1 MGSMMTGRLFAVAI
15 AAIATA
21 LSLGGQALAQPV
33 TPEETSI
40 QLQVHK
46 TLPPGEDANAAFLD
60 IFNQLRKDS
69 EAVAKASGRD
79 YTIKNINVFANPNFG
94 GLMGGTIAGTK
105 TLNGTATITLSP
117 PPASAPSAPT
127 APGPAQ
133 QAAPAG
139 K

>member
-1 MGSMMTGRLFAVAI
+1 MMGRFFAVA
-15 AAIATA
+15 AAATA
-21 LSLGGQALAQPV
+21 LWLGGQACAQPA

-46 TLPPGEDANAAFLD
+46 TLPPGDDANAAFLD

-69 EAVAKASGRD
+69 EAVAKASGRE
-79 YTIKNINVFANPNFG
+79 YTIKNVNIFANPNFG

-105 TLNGTATITLSP
+105 TLNGTATITLLP
-117 PPASAPSAPT
+117 PTASAPSAPT
-127 APGPAQ
+127 ASGPAQ
-133 QAAPAG
+133 QALPAG